1 MALNNPYQQ
10 YRQSSIMTASPGEL
24 ILMLYDGA
32 IKFIKQAKGYIDEKD
47 MQKANDAILKAE
59 DIMAELMADLDP
71 DYEISQSL
79 YSLYEF
85 INDCLI
91 NANIKKDKQL
101 LDQSMELI
109 NDIRQTWAQAV
120 KQYRQQEYA
129 GM

>member
-1 MALNNPYQQ
+1 
-10 YRQSSIMTASPGEL
+10 MTASPGEL

>member
-47 MQKANDAILKAE
+47 MQKAHDAIIKAE

-101 LDQSMELI
+101 LDQSLELI

-129 GM
+129 GI